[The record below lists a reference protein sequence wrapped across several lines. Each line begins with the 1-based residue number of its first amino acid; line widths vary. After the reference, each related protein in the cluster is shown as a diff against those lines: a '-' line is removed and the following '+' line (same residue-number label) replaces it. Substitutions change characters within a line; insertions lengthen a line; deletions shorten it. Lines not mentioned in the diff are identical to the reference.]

1 MVWIYL
7 DDIFLVAQTPTAVAK
22 HLEMMLADLRA
33 AGMVINEKKSILKPT
48 QVLEHL
54 GFLVDLKQGLLSVPP
69 GKLKMIQK
77 ELGKLLTHSTLSCR
91 KMAAILGT
99 TRSFLTAIPCL
110 RAFTDQLVHFVKNEQ
125 IGGWDSSFP
134 LPEALRNQVKEIKVL
149 LDKWKGRIFQGQAIV
164 RRLHSDSS
172 QHAWAG
178 VDLTSNQIVHEF
190 WRTENGLHINVK
202 ELRAAINTVKSLA
215 KKGEKVALAVDNSV
229 TYAYLKNGGG
239 RVPSLNAILRPFLKW
254 CLENQIQL
262 EITQVSSKEDLAD
275 APSRWQMD
283 RGDYT
288 LNKDLFLALL
298 RKMRTFAKPQVDMF
312 ASPGNHQLP
321 KFVSRYP
328 HWEAFMVNALTCPLT
343 DIQNCYAN
351 PPWTLIG
358 KWLNRLRENPHLK
371 CMMIAPLWV
380 SAPWWPLL
388 LKLRVKEAPCFKIP
402 PFHGMFQNCQ
412 GKSMRAPHWPLI
424 CIWLSG
430 NSWRP
435 NKSRLKAETFTW
447 IP

>member
-1 MVWIYL
+1 MVCDQERGEGKTKLRLIADCRELNHYFCPKHFRLDQWASIFPTLRKGMWGAKVDLKHAYFHLGLANELRPYVCLKVDQEVYQFQAAAFGLSPLPQLWQMVMKTFQKMWRSKGLMVWIYL
-7 DDIFLVAQTPTAVAK
+7 DDIFLVAQSPSMVAK
-22 HLEMMLADLRA
+22 HLEMVLNDLKA
-33 AGMVINEKKSILKPT
+33 AGMVINEKKSILTPT
-48 QVLEHL
+48 QLVEHL

-110 RAFTDQLVHFVKNEQ
+110 RAFTDQMVHFVKKQ
-125 IGGWDSSFP
+125 QRGGWDSSFP
-134 LPEALRNQVKEIKVL
+134 LPEALKSQIKEIKVL
-149 LDKWKGRIFQGQAIV
+149 LDSWKGRIFQGQAIV
-164 RRLHSDSS
+164 RTLHSDSS

-262 EITQVSSKEDLAD
+262 EINQVSSKEDLAD

-283 RGDYT
+283 KGDYT
-288 LNKDLFLALL
+288 LNRDLFLALL
-298 RKMRTFAKPQVDMF
+298 RKIRNFDKPQF
-312 ASPGNHQLP
+312 TCLLPQEIINSP
-321 KFVSRYP
+321 
-328 HWEAFMVNALTCPLT
+328 
-343 DIQNCYAN
+343 
-351 PPWTLIG
+351 
-358 KWLNRLRENPHLK
+358 RL
-371 CMMIAPLWV
+371 
-380 SAPWWPLL
+380 
-388 LKLRVKEAPCFKIP
+388 
-402 PFHGMFQNCQ
+402 
-412 GKSMRAPHWPLI
+412 
-424 CIWLSG
+424 
-430 NSWRP
+430 
-435 NKSRLKAETFTW
+435 
-447 IP
+447 